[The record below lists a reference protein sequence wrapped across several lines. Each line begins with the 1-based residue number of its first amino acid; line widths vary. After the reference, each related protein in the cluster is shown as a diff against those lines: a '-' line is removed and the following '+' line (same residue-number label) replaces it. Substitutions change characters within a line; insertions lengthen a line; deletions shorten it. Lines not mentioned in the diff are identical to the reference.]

1 MARSNQNINRQI
13 ACDEV
18 AVTEKEKAESLLS
31 IELFH
36 RYDIGDER
44 VFASKAGQWQSCR
57 R

>member
-44 VFASKAGQWQSCR
+44 VFASKAGQW
-57 R
+57 